1 TLDQL
6 AQKYHLS
13 LADTHAVAAGEP
25 VLELGNGQ
33 DVKDEIF
40 HLRQG
45 DLSLPLRTD
54 RGYVV
59 LSLNLILPAHQGT
72 LEEVRDKVVSE
83 LKQQK
88 AKALGLDPKT
98 SDPFARN
105 GSVANLGS
113 GKQLAAAFSLK
124 VGQLGPPLNLSSNWA
139 VYQVIDRQEANP
151 ADFEKQTKTI
161 TDTLLQQKRSLAF
174 EAFRTS
180 LDDRLKKDG
189 KLKLFPEKMAAFG
202 GSRIPGGLPISN

>member
-59 LSLNLILPAHQGT
+59 LSLKLILPAHQGT

-83 LKQQK
+83 LKQSK
-88 AKALGLDPKT
+88 ANELEKRVKEGAKFDVAAKALGLDPKT

-113 GKQLAAAFSLK
+113 GKQLAA
-124 VGQLGPPLNLSSNWA
+124 
-139 VYQVIDRQEANP
+139 
-151 ADFEKQTKTI
+151 
-161 TDTLLQQKRSLAF
+161 
-174 EAFRTS
+174 
-180 LDDRLKKDG
+180 
-189 KLKLFPEKMAAFG
+189 
-202 GSRIPGGLPISN
+202 